1 MPDVR
6 NWSKRNIKVR
16 KIKGKERVSYNVDRT
31 LPNGKRIRQRFY
43 NRLDAQEFTEDC
55 RVTGVNLKSDVV
67 ERVSHISNEQ
77 ERDALAAMEI

>member
-1 MPDVR
+1 MSGVR

-43 NRLDAQEFTEDC
+43 IQLDAQELAEDC
-55 RVTGVNLKSDVV
+55 RIAGLPQVRCG
-67 ERVSHISNEQ
+67 
-77 ERDALAAMEI
+77 

>member
-43 NRLDAQEFTEDC
+43 NQLDVQEFAEDC
-55 RVTGVNLKSDVV
+55 RVAGVNLKSDVV

-77 ERDALAAMEI
+77 ERDALAHWKF